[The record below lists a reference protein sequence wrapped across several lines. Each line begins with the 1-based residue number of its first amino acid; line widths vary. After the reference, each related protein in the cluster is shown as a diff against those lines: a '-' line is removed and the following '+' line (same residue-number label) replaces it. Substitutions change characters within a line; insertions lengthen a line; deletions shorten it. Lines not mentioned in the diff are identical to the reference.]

1 MFFQFWIKMETML
14 TRTIE
19 MCIYVF
25 LITGQATFSVG
36 MQMHPLKVSDRD
48 SWVVTTTNL
57 VL

>member
-1 MFFQFWIKMETML
+1 MML

-25 LITGQATFSVG
+25 LIMGQATFCVG
-36 MQMHPLKVSDRD
+36 MQMHPLKMSDRD

>member
-1 MFFQFWIKMETML
+1 METML

-25 LITGQATFSVG
+25 LITGQATFCVG
-36 MQMHPLKVSDRD
+36 MQMHPLKMSDRD